1 MFSITHYKGKKCTN
15 VYPFESKEYSI
26 GKKLLGRDWE
36 KIVFWSLFASAST
49 LFVALIFTNIYLCR
63 TKFGAFEKEKKLN
76 KVKCKNAL
84 FVSIGKS
91 QSNGHYMG
99 WLISWVIQK
108 HAFFL
113 LLLLTGRIYWVSWP
127 YRYCFW
133 QIFKFVKSKSV
144 SKVFLLK
151 VLIRTGGIGSFFLFA
166 LEIYSLFW
174 YI

>member
-26 GKKLLGRDWE
+26 GKKLLGLDWE
-36 KIVFWSLFASAST
+36 KIVFWSLYASAST
-49 LFVALIFTNIYLCR
+49 LFVALIFTFVELNLVHL
-63 TKFGAFEKEKKLN
+63 KKN